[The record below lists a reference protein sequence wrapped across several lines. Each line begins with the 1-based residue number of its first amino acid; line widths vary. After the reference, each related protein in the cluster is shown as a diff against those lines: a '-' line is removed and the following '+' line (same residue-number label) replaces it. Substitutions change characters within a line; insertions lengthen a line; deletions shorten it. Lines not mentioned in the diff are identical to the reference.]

1 MSKKSYKANKEI
13 NKKIE
18 NMIKTT
24 PTKPATAKKK
34 IDFSNII
41 KSPQ

>member
-1 MSKKSYKANKEI
+1 MSKETYKANKEI

-24 PTKPATAKKK
+24 PTKPATESRK
-34 IDFSNII
+34 IDFRSII
-41 KSPQ
+41 KSP